1 METFEPDNLIA
12 GSQKPI
18 VNDKATVALSQT
30 WSRGQVVAKVTATG
44 KWQIADEDATANYDD
59 VGIAVEAVDTF
70 GGEKNTSVY
79 VEGEFNENEV
89 LVQYGDT
96 TDDWRAKL
104 AGHGIYLRDAMT
116 TEGVG

>member
-18 VNDKATVALSQT
+18 VQRPGTVALGQSF
-30 WSRGQVVAKVTATG
+30 SRGQIVARVTATG

-59 VGIAVEAVDTF
+59 VGIAVEAVDTMT
-70 GGEKNTSVY
+70 GEVNSTFY
-79 VEGEFNENEV
+79 VEGEFNENAV
-89 LVQYGDT
+89 LFSYADAA
-96 TDDWRAKL
+96 DDWREKL
-104 AGHGIYLRDAMT
+104 AGHGIYLRKAVT